1 MKKIPVKPQKE
12 LKIKN
17 IAGFFKKIVNVY
29 GTVAKID
36 CPKIY
41 LGKEVYVVILE
52 DGSHKN

>member
-1 MKKIPVKPQKE
+1 MKKIPINPQKE

-17 IAGFFKKIVNVY
+17 NDVKIKKIVNSY
-29 GTVAKID
+29 GTGAKID

-52 DGSHKN
+52 DERD

>member
-1 MKKIPVKPQKE
+1 MKKIPTKPQKE

-17 IAGFFKKIVNVY
+17 IAGFFKKIVNFY
-29 GTVAKID
+29 GTGAKID

-52 DGSHKN
+52 DGAH

>member
-1 MKKIPVKPQKE
+1 MKKIPIKSQKE

-17 IAGFFKKIVNVY
+17 IAGFFKKIVNSY
-29 GTVAKID
+29 GTGAKID

-52 DGSHKN
+52 DGSH